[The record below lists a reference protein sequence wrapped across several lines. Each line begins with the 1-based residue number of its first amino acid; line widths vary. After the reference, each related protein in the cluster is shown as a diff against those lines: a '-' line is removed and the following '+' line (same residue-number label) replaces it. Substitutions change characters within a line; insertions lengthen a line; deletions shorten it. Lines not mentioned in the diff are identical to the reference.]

1 MLIIMVKKLVSVK
14 MKLWRVKVSGCE
26 SSHFEKKHFKV
37 VPHILGIFIATT
49 ITDKGY
55 VDLTC

>member
-14 MKLWRVKVSGCE
+14 MKLCGCE
-26 SSHFEKKHFKV
+26 SSHFEKKYFKV

-49 ITDKGY
+49 ITDE
-55 VDLTC
+55 LC